1 MKSGMR
7 MFVSVTV
14 LIAGLTTFA
23 MADEGH
29 KMAAPA
35 KGGIRSASKEE
46 QIKVAL
52 SAAPAPIAQGASVM
66 VYGEDGKLVEA
77 KKGMNGFTCIP
88 DISGLPTPDP
98 ICNDP
103 AATQWFNDMLSGAPK
118 PTNTT
123 PGISY
128 MASGGWHFEKDGKA
142 VMQDGPGVKKIQE
155 PPHWMVFWPFD
166 AKTTGIPHLPA
177 NALGTYIM
185 FEGTPYAHLMV
196 YQNPKGIK

>member
-1 MKSGMR
+1 MKKQI
-7 MFVSVTV
+7 FNLVSIIV
-14 LIAGLTTFA
+14 LVLGTAPFS
-23 MADEGH
+23 MAEEGH

-35 KGGIRSASKEE
+35 KAPVRTMSKDE
-46 QIKVAL
+46 QIKIAL
-52 SAAPAPIAQGASVM
+52 SAAPAPIAKEAGVM
-66 VYGEDGKLVEA
+66 VYGEEGKLVEA
-77 KKGMNGFTCIP
+77 KKGTNGFTCVP

-118 PTNTT
+118 PTNTA

-128 MASGGWHFEKDGKA
+128 MAQGGWHFEKDGKV

-155 PPHWMVFWPFD
+155 PPHWMIFWAFD
-166 AKTTGIPHLPA
+166 AKTTAIPQVP
-177 NALGTYIM
+177 NALGTYVM